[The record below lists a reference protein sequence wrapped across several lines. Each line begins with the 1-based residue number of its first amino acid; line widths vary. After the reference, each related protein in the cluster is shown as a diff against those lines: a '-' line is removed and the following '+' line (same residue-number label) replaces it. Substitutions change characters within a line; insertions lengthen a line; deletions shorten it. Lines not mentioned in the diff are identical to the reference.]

1 MKPFPGRMASILPW
15 KCGPSRIADP
25 SPGLSNIS
33 RRLPGLE
40 TVYKPRSLRVVVL
53 LLWCSESCCP
63 DWGGGGR
70 GGVWLDLQGGRW
82 DWGGRRSKAGGM
94 KSTLRN
100 GLS

>member
-53 LLWCSESCCP
+53 LLWCSESGIP
-63 DWGGGGR
+63 YWWWGGQW
-70 GGVWLDLQGGRW
+70 GVCLDLQV
-82 DWGGRRSKAGGM
+82 
-94 KSTLRN
+94 
-100 GLS
+100 